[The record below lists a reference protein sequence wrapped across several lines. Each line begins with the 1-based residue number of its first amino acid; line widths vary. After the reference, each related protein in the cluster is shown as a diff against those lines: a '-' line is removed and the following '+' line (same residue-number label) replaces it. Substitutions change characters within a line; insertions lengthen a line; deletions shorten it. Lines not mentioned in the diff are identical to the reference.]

1 MYAIVDI
8 ETTGGHAAGNG
19 ITEIAIVL
27 HDGNKVTRRYETL
40 INPQKNIPIYI
51 SALTGIS
58 NEMVI
63 KAPLF
68 SEVAAEIFS
77 LLHDKVF
84 VAHNVN
90 FDYSFL
96 RHHLAV
102 CGYELNAKKLCTVRL
117 GRKVFPNLISYSLGK
132 LCKQLDINHHNHHRA
147 GGDADATTILFS
159 KILENDNSGHISQFL
174 NRNSKEQL
182 LPPNLKR
189 EEFDKIPNTPGVYY
203 FYNQKGK
210 VLYVGKAKNLKKRVS
225 SHFTGNNS
233 NKQRQDFMRNI
244 YSITYQECG
253 TELMAFILEAIEI
266 KRLWPENNR
275 AMKRFEQAYGLFMYE
290 DQRGYHRLL
299 IDKKRKGSLPIY
311 SFNQVYEGH
320 LLLRQLLE
328 EFELCPKL
336 CFIQTNTDDCIG
348 IEGKACKGACNGAES
363 RVLYNIRVQQA
374 VAKLKQNLPTF
385 ALLDN
390 GRTGEEQS
398 VILMEGGKLHGMG
411 YVTKDHSF
419 EGISE
424 LKNLVQ
430 PYPSNDYI
438 RNLVHS
444 YAEKF
449 PDRIMSF

>member
-19 ITEIAIVL
+19 ITEVAIVL
-27 HDGNKVTRRYETL
+27 HDGEKVTRRYETL

-68 SEVAAEIFS
+68 SEVAAEIFN
-77 LLHDKVF
+77 LIHDKVF

-96 RHHLAV
+96 RHHLSV
-102 CGYELNAKKLCTVRL
+102 CGYELNVKKLCTVRL
-117 GRKVFPNLISYSLGK
+117 SRKVFPNLISYSLGK

-147 GGDADATTILFS
+147 GGDAEATSILFS
-159 KILENDNSGHISQFL
+159 RVLENDAAGHVRQFL

-182 LPPNLKR
+182 LPANLKR

-225 SHFTGNNS
+225 SHFTGNS
-233 NKQRQDFMRNI
+233 ANKQRQDFMRNI
-244 YSITYQECG
+244 HSITYQECG
-253 TELMAFILEAIEI
+253 TELMAFILEAVEI

-299 IDKKRKGSLPIY
+299 VDKKRKGSLPIY

-336 CFIQTNTDDCIG
+336 CFIQTNNDDCIG
-348 IEGKACKGACNGAES
+348 MEGKACKGACKGNES
-363 RVLYNIRVQQA
+363 RALYNIRVQQA

-385 ALLDN
+385 ALLDE
-390 GRTGEEQS
+390 GRSGEEQS
-398 VILMEGGKLHGMG
+398 VILMEEGKLHGMG
-411 YVTKDHSF
+411 YVMKNHPF
-419 EGISE
+419 EGFSE

-444 YAEKF
+444 YAEKY
-449 PDRIMSF
+449 PERIMSF